1 MQQTPSSLATATGKI
16 DFPFT
21 NDFVFRAIL
30 QRNKRVLTAL
40 ICAILHIPKEH
51 VKDIIITNPIE
62 LGLAPVQKEFIL
74 DIRVLFNNEQLIDLE
89 MQMANFHD
97 WPERSLSYA
106 ARCFDNL
113 DSGEDYLDVLPVHS
127 IGFLNFTLFDDAPE
141 FFATYQLRNNKNN
154 RLYTG
159 KFSIHVIDL
168 TRIDLATEEDKYYEI
183 DRWAKLFKAAT
194 WEELKMIAKN
204 DPDLMQASDELY
216 KVNKD
221 DILRQ
226 QARARADA
234 EFWEKV
240 HNARME
246 KMQEELSKKDAIIS
260 EKENVILEKENV
272 ILEKDSVIL
281 EKDSV
286 ISEKDNE
293 IKRLKEQLAQKS

>member
-1 MQQTPSSLATATGKI
+1 M
-16 DFPFT
+16 
-21 NDFVFRAIL
+21 
-30 QRNKRVLTAL
+30 
-40 ICAILHIPKEH
+40 
-51 VKDIIITNPIE
+51 
-62 LGLAPVQKEFIL
+62 
-74 DIRVLFNNEQLIDLE
+74 
-89 MQMANFHD
+89 
-97 WPERSLSYA
+97 
-106 ARCFDNL
+106 
-113 DSGEDYLDVLPVHS
+113 
-127 IGFLNFTLFDDAPE
+127 
-141 FFATYQLRNNKNN
+141 
-154 RLYTG
+154 
-159 KFSIHVIDL
+159 IDL
-168 TRIDLATEEDKYYEI
+168 TRIDLATEEDKHYEI

-260 EKENVILEKENV
+260 EKENVILEKN
-272 ILEKDSVIL
+272 SVIL

>member
-1 MQQTPSSLATATGKI
+1 MH
-16 DFPFT
+16 
-21 NDFVFRAIL
+21 
-30 QRNKRVLTAL
+30 RN
-40 ICAILHIPKEH
+40 
-51 VKDIIITNPIE
+51 
-62 LGLAPVQKEFIL
+62 
-74 DIRVLFNNEQLIDLE
+74 
-89 MQMANFHD
+89 
-97 WPERSLSYA
+97 
-106 ARCFDNL
+106 
-113 DSGEDYLDVLPVHS
+113 
-127 IGFLNFTLFDDAPE
+127 
-141 FFATYQLRNNKNN
+141 FFAIYQLSNNKSK

-159 KFSIHVIDL
+159 KFSI
-168 TRIDLATEEDKYYEI
+168 RIDLATEEDKYYEI

-260 EKENVILEKENV
+260 EKENVILEK
-272 ILEKDSVIL
+272 
-281 EKDSV
+281 DSV

-293 IKRLKEQLAQKS
+293 IKRLKEQLAQKL

>member
-1 MQQTPSSLATATGKI
+1 MH
-16 DFPFT
+16 
-21 NDFVFRAIL
+21 
-30 QRNKRVLTAL
+30 RN
-40 ICAILHIPKEH
+40 
-51 VKDIIITNPIE
+51 
-62 LGLAPVQKEFIL
+62 
-74 DIRVLFNNEQLIDLE
+74 
-89 MQMANFHD
+89 
-97 WPERSLSYA
+97 
-106 ARCFDNL
+106 
-113 DSGEDYLDVLPVHS
+113 
-127 IGFLNFTLFDDAPE
+127 

-168 TRIDLATEEDKYYEI
+168 TRIDLATEEDKHYEI

-260 EKENVILEKENV
+260 EKENVILEK
-272 ILEKDSVIL
+272 
-281 EKDSV
+281 DSV

-293 IKRLKEQLAQKS
+293 IKRLKEQLAQKL

>member
-1 MQQTPSSLATATGKI
+1 M
-16 DFPFT
+16 
-21 NDFVFRAIL
+21 
-30 QRNKRVLTAL
+30 
-40 ICAILHIPKEH
+40 
-51 VKDIIITNPIE
+51 
-62 LGLAPVQKEFIL
+62 
-74 DIRVLFNNEQLIDLE
+74 
-89 MQMANFHD
+89 
-97 WPERSLSYA
+97 
-106 ARCFDNL
+106 
-113 DSGEDYLDVLPVHS
+113 
-127 IGFLNFTLFDDAPE
+127 
-141 FFATYQLRNNKNN
+141 
-154 RLYTG
+154 
-159 KFSIHVIDL
+159 IDL

-246 KMQEELSKKDAIIS
+246 KMQEELEKNKEELEKSKEELAQNKEQLSKSEQELLKTKEELVDKEIRFQDELSKKDAT
-260 EKENVILEKENV
+260 
-272 ILEKDSVIL
+272 
-281 EKDSV
+281 

-293 IKRLKEQLAQKS
+293 IKRLKEQLAQKL

>member
-1 MQQTPSSLATATGKI
+1 M
-16 DFPFT
+16 
-21 NDFVFRAIL
+21 
-30 QRNKRVLTAL
+30 
-40 ICAILHIPKEH
+40 
-51 VKDIIITNPIE
+51 
-62 LGLAPVQKEFIL
+62 
-74 DIRVLFNNEQLIDLE
+74 
-89 MQMANFHD
+89 
-97 WPERSLSYA
+97 
-106 ARCFDNL
+106 
-113 DSGEDYLDVLPVHS
+113 
-127 IGFLNFTLFDDAPE
+127 
-141 FFATYQLRNNKNN
+141 
-154 RLYTG
+154 
-159 KFSIHVIDL
+159 IDL

-246 KMQEELSKKDAIIS
+246 KMQEELEKNKEELSKKDTIIS
-260 EKENVILEKENV
+260 EM
-272 ILEKDSVIL
+272 
-281 EKDSV
+281 DSV

>member
-1 MQQTPSSLATATGKI
+1 M
-16 DFPFT
+16 
-21 NDFVFRAIL
+21 
-30 QRNKRVLTAL
+30 
-40 ICAILHIPKEH
+40 
-51 VKDIIITNPIE
+51 KDIIITNPIE

-89 MQMANFHD
+89 IQMANFHD

-168 TRIDLATEEDKYYEI
+168 TRIDLATEEDKHYEI

-246 KMQEELSKKDAIIS
+246 KMQEELEKNKEELSKKDAIIS
-260 EKENVILEKENV
+260 EM
-272 ILEKDSVIL
+272 
-281 EKDSV
+281 DSV

-293 IKRLKEQLAQKS
+293 IKRLKEQLAQKA

>member
-1 MQQTPSSLATATGKI
+1 
-16 DFPFT
+16 
-21 NDFVFRAIL
+21 
-30 QRNKRVLTAL
+30 
-40 ICAILHIPKEH
+40 
-51 VKDIIITNPIE
+51 
-62 LGLAPVQKEFIL
+62 
-74 DIRVLFNNEQLIDLE
+74 
-89 MQMANFHD
+89 MANFHD
-97 WPERSLSYA
+97 WPERSLSYSS
-106 ARCFDNL
+106 RCFDNL

-216 KVNKD
+216 KVNKN

-226 QARARADA
+226 QSVNFKTIINKTTESRSTAAVFYPSYA
-234 EFWEKV
+234 ERERYFRRNILYATEMRPWQIIE
-240 HNARME
+240 
-246 KMQEELSKKDAIIS
+246 AIA
-260 EKENVILEKENV
+260 
-272 ILEKDSVIL
+272 
-281 EKDSV
+281 
-286 ISEKDNE
+286 E
-293 IKRLKEQLAQKS
+293 II

>member
-1 MQQTPSSLATATGKI
+1 M
-16 DFPFT
+16 
-21 NDFVFRAIL
+21 
-30 QRNKRVLTAL
+30 
-40 ICAILHIPKEH
+40 
-51 VKDIIITNPIE
+51 
-62 LGLAPVQKEFIL
+62 
-74 DIRVLFNNEQLIDLE
+74 
-89 MQMANFHD
+89 
-97 WPERSLSYA
+97 
-106 ARCFDNL
+106 
-113 DSGEDYLDVLPVHS
+113 LPVHS

-168 TRIDLATEEDKYYEI
+168 TRIDLATEEDKHYEI

-246 KMQEELSKKDAIIS
+246 KMQEELAQNKEQLSKSEQELLKTKEELVDKEIRFQDELSKKDAT
-260 EKENVILEKENV
+260 
-272 ILEKDSVIL
+272 
-281 EKDSV
+281 

-293 IKRLKEQLAQKS
+293 IRRLKEQLSQKHNAGQ

>member
-1 MQQTPSSLATATGKI
+1 M
-16 DFPFT
+16 
-21 NDFVFRAIL
+21 
-30 QRNKRVLTAL
+30 
-40 ICAILHIPKEH
+40 
-51 VKDIIITNPIE
+51 
-62 LGLAPVQKEFIL
+62 
-74 DIRVLFNNEQLIDLE
+74 
-89 MQMANFHD
+89 
-97 WPERSLSYA
+97 
-106 ARCFDNL
+106 
-113 DSGEDYLDVLPVHS
+113 LPVHS

-141 FFATYQLRNNKNN
+141 FFATYPLRNNKNN

-168 TRIDLATEEDKYYEI
+168 TRIDLATEEDKHYEI

-246 KMQEELSKKDAIIS
+246 KMQEELAQNKEELSKKDVIIS
-260 EKENVILEKENV
+260 EKDNVIS
-272 ILEKDSVIL
+272 EKDSIISAKDNIIS

-286 ISEKDNE
+286 ISAKDNE

>member
-1 MQQTPSSLATATGKI
+1 M
-16 DFPFT
+16 
-21 NDFVFRAIL
+21 
-30 QRNKRVLTAL
+30 
-40 ICAILHIPKEH
+40 
-51 VKDIIITNPIE
+51 
-62 LGLAPVQKEFIL
+62 
-74 DIRVLFNNEQLIDLE
+74 
-89 MQMANFHD
+89 
-97 WPERSLSYA
+97 
-106 ARCFDNL
+106 
-113 DSGEDYLDVLPVHS
+113 
-127 IGFLNFTLFDDAPE
+127 
-141 FFATYQLRNNKNN
+141 
-154 RLYTG
+154 
-159 KFSIHVIDL
+159 IDL
-168 TRIDLATEEDKYYEI
+168 TQIDLATEEDKRYEI

-246 KMQEELSKKDAIIS
+246 KMQEELSKKDA
-260 EKENVILEKENV
+260 L
-272 ILEKDSVIL
+272 
-281 EKDSV
+281 

>member
-1 MQQTPSSLATATGKI
+1 M
-16 DFPFT
+16 
-21 NDFVFRAIL
+21 
-30 QRNKRVLTAL
+30 
-40 ICAILHIPKEH
+40 
-51 VKDIIITNPIE
+51 
-62 LGLAPVQKEFIL
+62 
-74 DIRVLFNNEQLIDLE
+74 
-89 MQMANFHD
+89 
-97 WPERSLSYA
+97 
-106 ARCFDNL
+106 
-113 DSGEDYLDVLPVHS
+113 
-127 IGFLNFTLFDDAPE
+127 
-141 FFATYQLRNNKNN
+141 
-154 RLYTG
+154 
-159 KFSIHVIDL
+159 IDL

-246 KMQEELSKKDAIIS
+246 KMQEELSKKDSIIS
-260 EKENVILEKENV
+260 EKENVILEK
-272 ILEKDSVIL
+272 DGVIL

>member
-1 MQQTPSSLATATGKI
+1 M
-16 DFPFT
+16 
-21 NDFVFRAIL
+21 
-30 QRNKRVLTAL
+30 
-40 ICAILHIPKEH
+40 
-51 VKDIIITNPIE
+51 
-62 LGLAPVQKEFIL
+62 
-74 DIRVLFNNEQLIDLE
+74 
-89 MQMANFHD
+89 
-97 WPERSLSYA
+97 
-106 ARCFDNL
+106 
-113 DSGEDYLDVLPVHS
+113 
-127 IGFLNFTLFDDAPE
+127 
-141 FFATYQLRNNKNN
+141 
-154 RLYTG
+154 
-159 KFSIHVIDL
+159 IDL
-168 TRIDLATEEDKYYEI
+168 TQIDLATEEDKHYEI

-246 KMQEELSKKDAIIS
+246 KMQEELEKNKEALEKNKEELSKKDVIIS
-260 EKENVILEKENV
+260 EKDNVI
-272 ILEKDSVIL
+272 S

-286 ISEKDNE
+286 ISAKDNE

>member
-1 MQQTPSSLATATGKI
+1 MH
-16 DFPFT
+16 
-21 NDFVFRAIL
+21 
-30 QRNKRVLTAL
+30 RN
-40 ICAILHIPKEH
+40 
-51 VKDIIITNPIE
+51 
-62 LGLAPVQKEFIL
+62 
-74 DIRVLFNNEQLIDLE
+74 
-89 MQMANFHD
+89 
-97 WPERSLSYA
+97 
-106 ARCFDNL
+106 
-113 DSGEDYLDVLPVHS
+113 
-127 IGFLNFTLFDDAPE
+127 

-168 TRIDLATEEDKYYEI
+168 TRIDLATEEDKHYEI

-260 EKENVILEKENV
+260 EKENVILEK
-272 ILEKDSVIL
+272 
-281 EKDSV
+281 DSV

>member
-1 MQQTPSSLATATGKI
+1 MH
-16 DFPFT
+16 
-21 NDFVFRAIL
+21 
-30 QRNKRVLTAL
+30 RN
-40 ICAILHIPKEH
+40 
-51 VKDIIITNPIE
+51 
-62 LGLAPVQKEFIL
+62 
-74 DIRVLFNNEQLIDLE
+74 
-89 MQMANFHD
+89 
-97 WPERSLSYA
+97 
-106 ARCFDNL
+106 
-113 DSGEDYLDVLPVHS
+113 
-127 IGFLNFTLFDDAPE
+127 
-141 FFATYQLRNNKNN
+141 FFAIYQLSNNKSK

-246 KMQEELSKKDAIIS
+246 KMQEELEKNKEELSKKDTIIS
-260 EKENVILEKENV
+260 EM
-272 ILEKDSVIL
+272 
-281 EKDSV
+281 DSV

>member
-1 MQQTPSSLATATGKI
+1 MTTEYSSSYRQTVIQIPY
-16 DFPFT
+16 
-21 NDFVFRAIL
+21 
-30 QRNKRVLTAL
+30 
-40 ICAILHIPKEH
+40 CAQ
-51 VKDIIITNPIE
+51 ITNSYFE
-62 LGLAPVQKEFIL
+62 DSL
-74 DIRVLFNNEQLIDLE
+74 LFGRN
-89 MQMANFHD
+89 
-97 WPERSLSYA
+97 P
-106 ARCFDNL
+106 L
-113 DSGEDYLDVLPVHS
+113 DSIRRFLQEFYFCVIWSAFSLNLTYRHFFRFFNS
-127 IGFLNFTLFDDAPE
+127 ILLQDKENAYATNTFLFSDC
-141 FFATYQLRNNKNN
+141 N

-260 EKENVILEKENV
+260 EKENVILEK
-272 ILEKDSVIL
+272 DSVIL